1 MEIMESSNFLGD
13 LVNGQDFLVFF
24 LRFIFNV
31 LVIYIIARQI
41 YYRVKPNRSYLF
53 TMVILNIIVF
63 SVCNLINSVN
73 LSIGVA
79 FGIFAIFS
87 ILRYRTRALPIK
99 EMTYIFISIS
109 VGIINALSSTAVS
122 VVEILFTNATI
133 IAFTL
138 FLEKTWIRKESDKTV
153 IYEKIENIK
162 PENREKLL
170 NDLKSR
176 TGLDIHRVEIGR
188 INFLRDTCRLRIY
201 YYDSQ

>member
-1 MEIMESSNFLGD
+1 MEIMESSNFLGS
-13 LVNGQDFLVFF
+13 LINGQDFLEFF
-24 LRFIFNV
+24 LRFVFNI

-87 ILRYRTRALPIK
+87 ILRYRTRTLPIK

-109 VGIINALSSTAVS
+109 VGIINALSSTSVS

-138 FLEKTWIRKESDKTV
+138 FLEKTWIRKESEKTIV
-153 IYEKIENIK
+153 YEKIENIK
-162 PENREKLL
+162 PVNKEKLL
-170 NDLKSR
+170 EDLKHR

-188 INFLRDTCRLRIY
+188 INFLRDTCRVRIY
-201 YYDSQ
+201 YYESD